1 MAKQSRFLRNWP
13 KHLLQWGVL
22 ISLVLVLTGVVK
34 FSAEKPDPEAWC
46 PMGGLQAL
54 TTYLANSTLPCS
66 MSSVQVMMGIVLAVA
81 AMLFAKLFCGYLCP
95 LGTVED
101 FLSGM
106 RKGLGWKKGIAI
118 RNGSWLD
125 KLLRIF
131 KYALLFVIFYSTA
144 TASELFCKN
153 LDPYYAVATG
163 FKGEI
168 TLWMSITSIT
178 LVILGGF
185 LIDRF
190 WCRYICPLG
199 ALSNTL
205 KYWVW
210 VIVLF
215 GTVLVLGLCK
225 VQVNWV
231 AVLAVFCAVGYLL
244 EILVPGATCQSLAI
258 IKDES
263 LCNRCK
269 ACTRHCPYHIAIDKC
284 RNRVSHVDCTLC
296 GECTAACRTGALKVG
311 VTQRAKGG
319 FWKYVP
325 ALLTV
330 VLTAV
335 GIWAGTKF
343 ELPTVNFRWGIEQVD
358 STGAVVAQLVP
369 QENLET
375 VHLDGLRSV
384 KCYGS
389 SMAFKAKLQRI
400 QGVHGVKTY
409 VHHHTADVLV
419 DKTKLDEEKLKEAIF
434 TPSMFRI
441 WTPDPAKIDSIKVV
455 TIRTEKMYD
464 KVDLNYLGLQIRNTG
479 KSIFGLESEFA
490 CPLIIKV
497 YMSPDETVD
506 EKWFKETVELK
517 MLKMPVHGG
526 GTKDTPVDYK
536 FVRMEPGFEMM
547 GVSDY
552 LHKMFN
558 NTAAFT
564 AEFPTRVAQFE
575 GKPQFIYELP
585 DYNYEK
591 PIIKRTVPYLSNHLS
606 HNEGIIGVYIRLNK
620 DLVPSIQIRY
630 AAPLNA
636 DRIWE
641 LINQETWTITYAK
654 DDVRQ
659 MDAKMKFPTPGTAHR
674 YTPGET
680 ELK

>member
-1 MAKQSRFLRNWP
+1 MATKSRFLRNWP

-22 ISLVLVLTGVVK
+22 ALLILVLTGVVK
-34 FSAEKPDPEAWC
+34 FGTEKPDPEAWC

-66 MSSVQVMMGIVLAVA
+66 MSSVQVMMGIVLAAA

-101 FLSGM
+101 FLTGL
-106 RKGLGWKKGIAI
+106 RKGLGWKKGIAV
-118 RNGSWLD
+118 RNGSIGD
-125 KLLRIF
+125 KILRIV

-153 LDPYYAVATG
+153 IDPYYAVATG

-178 LVILGGF
+178 LVVLGGF

-199 ALSNTL
+199 ALSDTL
-205 KYWVW
+205 KYWAW

-215 GTVLVLGLCK
+215 GTVLVLGLCR
-225 VQVNWV
+225 VHVNWV
-231 AVLAVFCAVGYLL
+231 AVLATFCAVGYLL
-244 EILVPGATCQSLAI
+244 EALVPNAAYQSLAV

-269 ACTRHCPYHIAIDKC
+269 ACTRHCPYHIAIDRC
-284 RNRVSHVDCTLC
+284 RSRVSNVDCTLC
-296 GECTAACRTGALKVG
+296 GECTAACRTGALQIGVG
-311 VTQRAKGG
+311 QRAKGG

-330 VLTAV
+330 ALTAV

-369 QENLET
+369 SENLET

-409 VHHHTADVLV
+409 VHHHTADVLI
-419 DKTKLDEEKLKEAIF
+419 DKTRLDEEKLKEAIF

-441 WTPDPAKIDSIKVV
+441 WTPDPAKLDSLKIV

-490 CPLIIKV
+490 CPLIVRV
-497 YMSPDETVD
+497 YMSPEETVD
-506 EKWFKETVELK
+506 EQWFKEVVELK
-517 MLKMPVHGG
+517 TLKMPVHGG

-536 FVRMEPGFEMM
+536 FVRMEPGFGMI
-547 GVSDY
+547 GISDY
-552 LHKMFN
+552 LHRMFK
-558 NTAAFT
+558 NTSAFT
-564 AEFPTRVAQFE
+564 AEFPTRVAEYE
-575 GKPQFIYELP
+575 GQPQFIYEIT
-585 DYNYEK
+585 DRNYEK
-591 PIIKRTVPYLSNHLS
+591 PIVKRSMPYVSNHLS
-606 HNEGIIGVYIRLNK
+606 LNDGIIGVYTRLNK
-620 DLVPSIQIRY
+620 DLIPAIQIRY
-630 AAPLNA
+630 AAPMTA

-641 LINQETWTITYAK
+641 LLNEEKWTITYSK
-654 DDVRQ
+654 DDVREV
-659 MDAKMKFPTPGTAHR
+659 DAKMKFHEKGTVHR
-674 YTPGET
+674 YVPGET